1 MIQIAQLHL
10 PAGADPSGLEMKIRK
25 NLRLKPGDSFTWEI
39 IRHSIDARKKPQ
51 LLDVY
56 TAGVRLQN
64 ESRERALV
72 RKLGNPNI
80 TYGAPFVWKPPFS
93 AISSES
99 PGQKRPVIVGF
110 GPAGIFAALVLAE
123 AGQRP
128 IVLERGSRM
137 DKRISDILNF
147 RKTGVL
153 NPSSNIQFGEGG
165 AGTFSDGKLS
175 CGSGDQGGYQRYVLE
190 TFVKAGA
197 PRDILT
203 EQLPHIGTDLLREVI
218 VRLRK
223 RIEEAGGEIRFD
235 TRMTGIEITEGK
247 VSAVRLLSESDST
260 SGPGKEDRIE
270 TDTVLLAVGHS
281 ARDTFR
287 MLHSNNVPMQAKSF
301 AVGFRVSHP
310 QAMINEARYG
320 ISDPERM
327 RELRLPPAS
336 YKLTFH
342 TKEGRSVYSFCMC
355 PGGYVVNASSE
366 PGKLAVNG
374 MSDYARDSARANSA
388 IVMAVGPD
396 DFEDSSVFGGM
407 HFQEKLEKAAFELAG
422 GKTPVE
428 SYELFKSEYEHIS
441 DSDSSYIIDSNTGFR
456 VLSEKEQNEL
466 CLTDS
471 AAFAPLH
478 SLLPENLTDAFLEGM
493 EQFEHRIHGFTS
505 KECYVIGLESRT
517 SSPVRILRNETR
529 ESAIAGL
536 YPCGEGAGY
545 AGGIMSAATDGI
557 RTAEQI
563 LAKKSTYCTKI

>member
-1 MIQIAQLHL
+1 MIQITQLHL
-10 PAGADPSGLEMKIRK
+10 SAGTDPKCLETKIRK
-25 NLRLKPGDSFTWEI
+25 NLRLKTGDSFVWEI
-39 IRHSIDARKKPQ
+39 LRHSVDARKKAQ

-64 ESRERALV
+64 EKRERALV
-72 RKLGNPNI
+72 QKLKNPNI
-80 TYGAPFVWKPPFS
+80 TYGEPSVWRPDFTGLP
-93 AISSES
+93 S
-99 PGQKRPVIVGF
+99 PRPDLKRPVIVGF
-110 GPAGIFAALVLAE
+110 GPAGIFAAYVLAE

-137 DKRISDILNF
+137 DQRISCVMHF
-147 RKTGVL
+147 RETGVL
-153 NPSSNIQFGEGG
+153 NPRSNIQFGEGG

-175 CGSGDQGGYQRYVLE
+175 CGSGDNGGYQRYVLE
-190 TFVKAGA
+190 TFVRAGA
-197 PRDILT
+197 PHDILT
-203 EQLPHIGTDLLREVI
+203 EQLPHIGTDLLRGVI

-223 RIEEAGGEIRFD
+223 HIEEAGGEIRFD
-235 TRMTGIEITEGK
+235 TCMTGLEITDGK
-247 VSAVRLLSESDST
+247 VSAVRILSEAESDDD
-260 SGPGKEDRIE
+260 PQKEERIE
-270 TDTVLLAVGHS
+270 TDTVILAVGHS

-287 MLHSNNVPMQAKSF
+287 MLYSNNVPMQAKNF

-327 RELRLPPAS
+327 KELRLPPAS
-336 YKLTFH
+336 YKLTYH

-388 IVMAVGPD
+388 IVMGVGPD
-396 DFEDSSVFGGM
+396 DFADSSVFGGM
-407 HFQEKLEKAAFELAG
+407 HFQEMLETQAFELAE
-422 GKTPVE
+422 GKVPVE
-428 SYELFKSEYEHIS
+428 SYGVFKSQYEHAS
-441 DSDSSYIIDSNTGFR
+441 EHNPSYNNKSNPLYR
-456 VLSEKEQNEL
+456 ALSQQEQDCL

-478 SLLPENLTDAFLEGM
+478 SLLPKKLTEAFLEGM
-493 EQFEHRIHGFTS
+493 EQFETRIRGFTS
-505 KECYVIGLESRT
+505 EECYVIGLESRT
-517 SSPVRILRNETR
+517 SSPVRILRDETR

-536 YPCGEGAGY
+536 YPTGEGAGY

-563 LAKKSTYCTKI
+563 LKNLKGR